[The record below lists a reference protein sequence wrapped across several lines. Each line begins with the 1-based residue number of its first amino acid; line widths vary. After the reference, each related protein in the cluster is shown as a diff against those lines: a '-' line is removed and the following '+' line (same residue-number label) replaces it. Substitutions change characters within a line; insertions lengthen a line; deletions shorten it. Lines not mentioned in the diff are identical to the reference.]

1 MICNACIAV
10 GKGAKKSQQN
20 AKKPARRKWKCLDSP
35 HRHTFTAAAA
45 ITTSLRSSSN
55 AHPTK
60 AMLQMCRPINLHI
73 ALKPLDHDGWRL
85 SHP

>member
-1 MICNACIAV
+1 
-10 GKGAKKSQQN
+10 
-20 AKKPARRKWKCLDSP
+20 
-35 HRHTFTAAAA
+35 
-45 ITTSLRSSSN
+45 LRSSSN

-73 ALKPLDHDGWRL
+73 ALKPLDRGGWRL